1 MLPIAPLMIEHRLID
16 KMPAVLAQEA
26 MNARSGRVDPERI
39 DALVGFMRNY
49 ADRCHHG
56 KEEDILFR
64 ELSTRPM
71 PQELRGTM
79 EALIKDHEISRQ
91 NVRSVAAANQRYRAG
106 EAPALRDMA
115 VALEALAG
123 LYPRHIATEDRD
135 FFIPCMELFSPE
147 ERRRMLAA
155 FQEFD
160 RRLVHETYRA
170 AVSGLLGRELA
181 PTPEAR
187 PGDEAPVKGAAVCR
201 VCDYVYD
208 PAKGDPDHGVPPGT
222 QLDDLPEDWTCPLCG
237 AGKAAF
243 RRM

>member
-1 MLPIAPLMIEHRLID
+1 
-16 KMPAVLAQEA
+16 
-26 MNARSGRVDPERI
+26 
-39 DALVGFMRNY
+39 
-49 ADRCHHG
+49 
-56 KEEDILFR
+56 
-64 ELSTRPM
+64 
-71 PQELRGTM
+71 
-79 EALIKDHEISRQ
+79 
-91 NVRSVAAANQRYRAG
+91 
-106 EAPALRDMA
+106 MA